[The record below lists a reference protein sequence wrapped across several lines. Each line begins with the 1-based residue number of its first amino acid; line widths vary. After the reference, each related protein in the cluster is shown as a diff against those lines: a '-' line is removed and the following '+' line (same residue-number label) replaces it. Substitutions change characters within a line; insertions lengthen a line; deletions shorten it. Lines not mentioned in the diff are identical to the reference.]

1 MTESMCFWKKTNQA
15 SSTVINNKTNEPKNP
30 IGTLETSTA
39 FKLKFHHPK
48 WMPTWTDALNP
59 MVVGKQT
66 IHATMNVL
74 QLPHLAKCMAWNI
87 HHLQVIN
94 NIDHSSKCTNSHR
107 KSLLIWRLVQSCCRH
122 CWSFCN
128 NSDCILFQNTIRTWH
143 QKRMKPLQPNNTIQ
157 QHQGL
162 DYYLAK
168 AFKTI

>member
-15 SSTVINNKTNEPKNP
+15 SSTMINNKTNEPKIP

-66 IHATMNVL
+66 IHATMNVI
-74 QLPHLAKCMAWNI
+74 QLPHLAKLQVHTQLCMAWNI
-87 HHLQVIN
+87 QHLQVIN
-94 NIDHSSKCTNSHR
+94 NIDHSS
-107 KSLLIWRLVQSCCRH
+107 Q
-122 CWSFCN
+122 CN

-143 QKRMKPLQPNNTIQ
+143 QKRMKPFQPNNTIQ